1 MRFKEISEGVGL
13 VVPGVNTTPDVG
25 PNEIKKQAA
34 KLGLKVDK
42 NGVPVYTMHKKA
54 HKNSD
59 PNKLFNL
66 GMAESKTDEWKIM
79 PQTRRR
85 KKLTIEV
92 LMCFKSIR

>member
-1 MRFKEISEGVGL
+1 MK
-13 VVPGVNTTPDVG
+13 TQ
-25 PNEIKKQAA
+25 KQVL

-54 HKNSD
+54 SKNSD

-79 PQTRRR
+79 SQT
-85 KKLTIEV
+85 I
-92 LMCFKSIR
+92 KSYGFDT

>member
-1 MRFKEISEGVGL
+1 MKR
-13 VVPGVNTTPDVG
+13 
-25 PNEIKKQAA
+25 KKQVL

-54 HKNSD
+54 PKIVI

-79 PQTRRR
+79 SQTIKSMGLIHKPGKGPQQQ
-85 KKLTIEV
+85 I
-92 LMCFKSIR
+92 